1 MWDVCGVEN
10 VMCGMFVAWRM
21 GCLWCGQCDVWD
33 VCGVDNVMC
42 GMFVVWRM

>member
-1 MWDVCGVEN
+1 ME
-10 VMCGMFVAWRM
+10 
-21 GCLWCGQCDVWD
+21 CLWCGECDVWD